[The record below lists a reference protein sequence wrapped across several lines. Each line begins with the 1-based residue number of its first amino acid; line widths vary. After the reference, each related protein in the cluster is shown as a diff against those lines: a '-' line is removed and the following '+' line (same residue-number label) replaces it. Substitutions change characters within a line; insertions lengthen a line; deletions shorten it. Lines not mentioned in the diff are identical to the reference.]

1 MTTTASAQPDITIE
15 PAAAACRMPRS
26 IATLS
31 SDVAQWR
38 RDTLDELEIDPAA
51 IVIATGHQ
59 AAIWHPGILAKDLV
73 VRGLTDRLTAT
84 GEPAVP
90 LHVVADHDANDGG
103 LVRLPT
109 IAEDGRLESI
119 GWRLRPSPDGRGL
132 RDRPAGRAAA
142 APPCRLPIAGLAER
156 IEAIHAAV
164 DAHADAPS
172 LAMQLGLA
180 AADLARPVTG
190 EIPRRSMSS
199 LLQAAVGRAILDRMA
214 SDPEACIAA
223 HDAAVEADRTRRTI
237 NGRSPR
243 GVARLLDR
251 GHAKELPLWRDT
263 KDGRRPVLL
272 GESLDAAS
280 LRPRALLATALARLG
295 GCDLFVHGLGGGV
308 YDLVMEDWLARWLGD
323 EIAASLAPAI
333 VATATLRL
341 PLPIERID
349 DPMTP
354 EAWHRLRND
363 PDLASLGEPTRSA
376 HLAAI
381 NAAPRRSPE
390 RRAAYLSLRAAIA
403 EAHRRGAVM
412 LADAERRLST
422 ERCIARSNAIAHDRT
437 WSFALHDDTSLAALA
452 TDIGH
457 ALAAV

>member
-1 MTTTASAQPDITIE
+1 VTTTASAQPDITIE
-15 PAAAACRMPRS
+15 PAAAACPTPRG
-26 IATLS
+26 IATLPS
-31 SDVAQWR
+31 EVADWR
-38 RDTLDELEIDPAA
+38 RDTLAEFEIDSTAV
-51 IVIATGHQ
+51 VIATGHQ

-73 VRGLTDRLTAT
+73 VRGLTDRLAAT
-84 GEPAVP
+84 SEPAVA

-109 IAEDGRLESI
+109 VAEDGGLESI
-119 GWRLRPSPDGRGL
+119 GWRLRPSPEGRGL

-214 SDPEACIAA
+214 TDPDACIAA
-223 HDAAVEADRTRRTI
+223 HDAAVEADRARRTI

-263 KDGRRPVLL
+263 EDGRRPVLL

-308 YDLVMEDWLARWLGD
+308 YDLVMEDWLARWLGE

-403 EAHRRGAVM
+403 EAHRRGAAM

-422 ERCIARSNAIAHDRT
+422 ERRIARRNAIARDRT

-457 ALAAV
+457 ALTAV

>member
-1 MTTTASAQPDITIE
+1 MTGTCGHADITIE
-15 PAAAACRMPRS
+15 PAPSASLGPRDIS
-26 IATLS
+26 TLPTE
-31 SDVAQWR
+31 VAHWR
-38 RDTLDELEIDPAA
+38 RDTLAELEIDSTAV
-51 IVIATGHQ
+51 VIATGHQ

-73 VRGLTDRLTAT
+73 VRGLTDRLAAT
-84 GEPAVP
+84 SEPAVA

-109 IAEDGRLESI
+109 VAEDGGLESI
-119 GWRLRPSPDGRGL
+119 GWRLRPSPEGRGL

-214 SDPEACIAA
+214 TDPDACIAA
-223 HDAAVEADRTRRTI
+223 HDAAVEADRARRTI

-263 KDGRRPVLL
+263 EDGRRPVLL

-280 LRPRALLATALARLG
+280 LRPRALLATALARLA

-349 DPMTP
+349 EPMTP

-403 EAHRRGAVM
+403 EAHRRGAAM

-422 ERCIARSNAIAHDRT
+422 ERRIARSNAIAHDRT

>member
-1 MTTTASAQPDITIE
+1 MTTGTSAHPDIMIE
-15 PAAAACRMPRS
+15 PAASACPVPRD
-26 IATLS
+26 IASLAS
-31 SDVAQWR
+31 MVSGWR
-38 RDTLDELEIDPAA
+38 RDTLADLEIDSTTV
-51 IVIATGHQ
+51 VIATGHQ

-73 VRGLTDRLTAT
+73 IGGLSHLFAPRLGSIA
-84 GEPAVP
+84 P
-90 LHVVADHDANDGG
+90 LHLVADHDANDGG

-109 IAEDGRLESI
+109 VADDGTLESI

-132 RDRPAGRAAA
+132 RDRPAGPAS
-142 APPCRLPIAGLAER
+142 APPPFRSPIPELPAR
-156 IEAIHAAV
+156 IDAIRAAV

-172 LAMQLGLA
+172 LAMQLGIA
-180 AADLARPVTG
+180 AADLARPLTG

-199 LLQAAVGRAILDRMA
+199 LLQAAVGRAILDHMA

-223 HDAAVEADRTRRTI
+223 HDAAVEADRTRRTT
-237 NGRSPR
+237 NGRPPR
-243 GVARLLDR
+243 GVARLLGR

-263 KDGRRPVLL
+263 SDGRRPVLL
-272 GESLDAAS
+272 GEALDAAT
-280 LRPRALLATALARLG
+280 LRPRALLATALARLA

-308 YDLVMEDWLARWLGD
+308 YDLVMEDWIARWLGD

-390 RRAAYLSLRAAIA
+390 RRTAYLSLRASIA
-403 EAHRRGAVM
+403 EAHRRGAAM
-412 LADAERRLST
+412 LADAERSLST
-422 ERCIARSNAIAHDRT
+422 ERRIARSNAIALDRT
-437 WSFALHDDTSLAALA
+437 WSFALHDEASLAALA
-452 TDIGH
+452 AEIKNTLVN
-457 ALAAV
+457 A